1 MEPAPCRL
9 CCLWHP
15 LSCCNARLAATISS
29 ISSISHFETPL
40 MLKRVVTVLC
50 CGLSFM
56 VSAAQ
61 VTDLYQGKA
70 PTSGDMVAAQS
81 QALGDVLVKV
91 TGKRDILTQPD
102 VVKALA
108 APGDYVQHYGYQ
120 DVGPVKFLKADFN
133 VAKVNA
139 LISQSKFALL
149 GPARPQMALWLVI
162 NEGERRILPDQSSDG
177 WASALRTQSQAM
189 GLPVSIPLMDLD
201 DNMAVNATDVWGR
214 FAAPILQASQRYG
227 AEMVVLGKLTP
238 EGDKWSI
245 DWGLYGPKAGG
256 ELAELTR
263 GSSSGT
269 QAEVA
274 QHFADELAAWLV
286 QNYGARISGVAS
298 SQTLVVEGL
307 SGIDGMITVQKML
320 QGMASVTKVTIGK
333 LEGDKVTFDLSLQ
346 GDKAELIRGLQL
358 ESRLRQIDDND
369 SGLRY
374 QWSQP

>member
-15 LSCCNARLAATISS
+15 LSCCNARLAAT

-108 APGDYVQHYGYQ
+108 ASGDYVQHYGYQ

-286 QNYGARISGVAS
+286 QNYGVRISGVAS

>member
-1 MEPAPCRL
+1 
-9 CCLWHP
+9 
-15 LSCCNARLAATISS
+15 
-29 ISSISHFETPL
+29 
-40 MLKRVVTVLC
+40 MLKRVVTALC

>member
-1 MEPAPCRL
+1 M
-9 CCLWHP
+9 
-15 LSCCNARLAATISS
+15 
-29 ISSISHFETPL
+29 F
-40 MLKRVVTVLC
+40 KRVVTALC

-91 TGKRDILTQPD
+91 TGKRDILTQPA

-120 DVGPVKFLKADFN
+120 DVGPVKFLKADFD

-149 GPARPQMALWLVI
+149 GPARPQVAIWLVI
-162 NEGERRILPDQSSDG
+162 NEGDRRVLPDQSSDG
-177 WASALRTQSQAM
+177 WAAALRTQSQAM

-214 FAAPILQASQRYG
+214 FADPILKASQRYG

-238 EGDKWSI
+238 EGEKWSI

-263 GSSSGT
+263 GSGSGT

-274 QHFADELAAWLV
+274 QGFADGLAAWLV

-320 QGMASVTKVTIGK
+320 QGMASVTKVEIGK
-333 LEGDKVTFDLSLQ
+333 LEGDKVTFNLALQ

>member
-1 MEPAPCRL
+1 
-9 CCLWHP
+9 
-15 LSCCNARLAATISS
+15 
-29 ISSISHFETPL
+29 
-40 MLKRVVTVLC
+40 MLKRLVTLLC
-50 CGLSFM
+50 CSLSLM

-70 PTSGDMVAAQS
+70 PTSGDMAAAQS
-81 QALGDVLVKV
+81 QALGDVLIKV
-91 TGKRDILTQPD
+91 TGRRDILTQPE

-120 DVGPVKFLKADFN
+120 DLGPVKFLKADFD
-133 VAKVNA
+133 VTKVNA
-139 LISQSKFALL
+139 LIAQSKFALL
-149 GPARPQMALWLVI
+149 GPARPQLAIWLVLD
-162 NEGERRILPDQSSDG
+162 EGERRILPDQSSDG
-177 WASALRTQSQAM
+177 WAAALRGQTQAM

-214 FAAPILQASQRYG
+214 FADPILQASQRYG

-238 EGDKWSI
+238 EGDKEEGKWSI

-256 ELAELTR
+256 ELAELTK
-263 GSSSGT
+263 GAGSGT

-274 QHFADELAAWLV
+274 QGMADALAGWLV
-286 QNYGARISGVAS
+286 QQYGTRLSGVAS

-320 QGMASVTKVTIGK
+320 QGMASITKVTIGK
-333 LEGDKVTFDLSLQ
+333 LEGDKVTFNLSLQ
-346 GDKAELIRGLQL
+346 GDKAELVRGLQL
-358 ESRLRQIDDND
+358 ESRLRQIEDNE

-374 QWSQP
+374 QWAQP

>member
-1 MEPAPCRL
+1 
-9 CCLWHP
+9 
-15 LSCCNARLAATISS
+15 
-29 ISSISHFETPL
+29 
-40 MLKRVVTVLC
+40 MLKRVVTALC

-149 GPARPQMALWLVI
+149 GPARPQMALWLVL

>member
-1 MEPAPCRL
+1 
-9 CCLWHP
+9 
-15 LSCCNARLAATISS
+15 
-29 ISSISHFETPL
+29 
-40 MLKRVVTVLC
+40 MLKRVVTALC

-70 PTSGDMVAAQS
+70 PTSGDMAAAQS
-81 QALGDVLVKV
+81 QALGEVLIKV
-91 TGKRDILTQPD
+91 TGKRDILTQPA

-108 APGDYVQHYGYQ
+108 APGEFVQHYGYQ
-120 DVGPVKFLKADFN
+120 DVGPVKFLKADFD

-139 LISQSKFALL
+139 LVAESKFALL
-149 GPARPQMALWLVI
+149 GPARPQVAIWLVI

-177 WASALRTQSQAM
+177 WAAALRTQAQAM

-214 FAAPILQASQRYG
+214 FADPILKASQRYG

-238 EGDKWSI
+238 DGKEEGKWSI
-245 DWGLYGPKAGG
+245 DWGLYGPKADG
-256 ELAELTR
+256 ELSELTK
-263 GSSSGT
+263 GEGAGT

-274 QHFADELAAWLV
+274 QTFADTLAGWLV

-320 QGMASVTKVTIGK
+320 QGMASVTKVEIGK
-333 LEGDKVTFDLSLQ
+333 LEGDKVTFNLSLQ

-358 ESRLRQIDDND
+358 ESRLRQLADTPE
-369 SGLRY
+369 GLSY

>member
-1 MEPAPCRL
+1 M
-9 CCLWHP
+9 
-15 LSCCNARLAATISS
+15 
-29 ISSISHFETPL
+29 F
-40 MLKRVVTVLC
+40 KRVVTALC

-91 TGKRDILTQPD
+91 TGKRDILTQPA

-120 DVGPVKFLKADFN
+120 DVGPVKFLKADFD

-149 GPARPQMALWLVI
+149 GPARPQVAIWLVI

-177 WASALRTQSQAM
+177 WAAALRTQSQAM

-214 FAAPILQASQRYG
+214 FADPILKASQRYG

-238 EGDKWSI
+238 EGEKWSI

-263 GSSSGT
+263 GSGSGT

-274 QHFADELAAWLV
+274 QGFADGLAAWLV

-320 QGMASVTKVTIGK
+320 QGMASVTKVEIGK
-333 LEGDKVTFDLSLQ
+333 LEGDKVTFNLALQ

>member
-1 MEPAPCRL
+1 M
-9 CCLWHP
+9 
-15 LSCCNARLAATISS
+15 
-29 ISSISHFETPL
+29 F
-40 MLKRVVTVLC
+40 KRVVTALC

-91 TGKRDILTQPD
+91 TGKRDILTQPA

-120 DVGPVKFLKADFN
+120 DVGPVKFLKADFD

-149 GPARPQMALWLVI
+149 GPARPQVAIWLVI
-162 NEGERRILPDQSSDG
+162 NEGERRVLPDQSSDG
-177 WASALRTQSQAM
+177 WAAVLRTQSQAL

-214 FAAPILQASQRYG
+214 FADPILKASQRYG

-238 EGDKWSI
+238 EGEKWSI

-263 GSSSGT
+263 GSGSGT

-274 QHFADELAAWLV
+274 QGFADGLAAWLV

-320 QGMASVTKVTIGK
+320 QGMASVTKVEIGK
-333 LEGDKVTFDLSLQ
+333 LEGDKVTFNLALQ

>member
-1 MEPAPCRL
+1 
-9 CCLWHP
+9 
-15 LSCCNARLAATISS
+15 
-29 ISSISHFETPL
+29 
-40 MLKRVVTVLC
+40 MLKRVVTALC

-102 VVKALA
+102 VVKALV

-238 EGDKWSI
+238 EGDKWSM

>member
-1 MEPAPCRL
+1 
-9 CCLWHP
+9 
-15 LSCCNARLAATISS
+15 
-29 ISSISHFETPL
+29 

-108 APGDYVQHYGYQ
+108 ASGDYVQHYGYQ

-286 QNYGARISGVAS
+286 QNYGVRISGVAS

>member
-1 MEPAPCRL
+1 
-9 CCLWHP
+9 
-15 LSCCNARLAATISS
+15 
-29 ISSISHFETPL
+29 
-40 MLKRVVTVLC
+40 MLKRVVTALC

-120 DVGPVKFLKADFN
+120 DVGSVKFLKADFN

>member
-1 MEPAPCRL
+1 
-9 CCLWHP
+9 
-15 LSCCNARLAATISS
+15 
-29 ISSISHFETPL
+29 
-40 MLKRVVTVLC
+40 MLKRVVTALC

-286 QNYGARISGVAS
+286 QSYGARISGVAS

>member
-1 MEPAPCRL
+1 
-9 CCLWHP
+9 
-15 LSCCNARLAATISS
+15 
-29 ISSISHFETPL
+29 
-40 MLKRVVTVLC
+40 
-50 CGLSFM
+50 
-56 VSAAQ
+56 
-61 VTDLYQGKA
+61 
-70 PTSGDMVAAQS
+70 
-81 QALGDVLVKV
+81 
-91 TGKRDILTQPD
+91 GKRDILTQPD

>member
-1 MEPAPCRL
+1 
-9 CCLWHP
+9 
-15 LSCCNARLAATISS
+15 
-29 ISSISHFETPL
+29 
-40 MLKRVVTVLC
+40 MLKRVVTALC

-102 VVKALA
+102 VVKALT

>member
-15 LSCCNARLAATISS
+15 LPCCNARLAAT

-40 MLKRVVTVLC
+40 MLKRIVTALC

-162 NEGERRILPDQSSDG
+162 NAGERRILPDQSSDG

-238 EGDKWSI
+238 EGDKWSM

>member
-1 MEPAPCRL
+1 
-9 CCLWHP
+9 
-15 LSCCNARLAATISS
+15 
-29 ISSISHFETPL
+29 
-40 MLKRVVTVLC
+40 MLKRVVTALC

-286 QNYGARISGVAS
+286 QNYGTRISGVAS

>member
-1 MEPAPCRL
+1 M
-9 CCLWHP
+9 
-15 LSCCNARLAATISS
+15 
-29 ISSISHFETPL
+29 F
-40 MLKRVVTVLC
+40 KRVVTALC

-91 TGKRDILTQPD
+91 TGKRDILTQPA

-120 DVGPVKFLKADFN
+120 DVGPVKFLKADFD

-149 GPARPQMALWLVI
+149 GPARPQVAIWLVI
-162 NEGERRILPDQSSDG
+162 NEGERRVLPDQSSDG
-177 WASALRTQSQAM
+177 WAAALRTQSQAM

-214 FAAPILQASQRYG
+214 FADPILKASQRYG

-238 EGDKWSI
+238 EGEKWSM

-263 GSSSGT
+263 GSGSGT

-274 QHFADELAAWLV
+274 QGFADGLAAWLV

-320 QGMASVTKVTIGK
+320 QGMASVTKVEIGK
-333 LEGDKVTFDLSLQ
+333 LEGDKVTFNLALQ

>member
-1 MEPAPCRL
+1 M
-9 CCLWHP
+9 
-15 LSCCNARLAATISS
+15 
-29 ISSISHFETPL
+29 F
-40 MLKRVVTVLC
+40 KRVVTALC

-91 TGKRDILTQPD
+91 TGKRDILTQPA

-120 DVGPVKFLKADFN
+120 DVGPVKFLKADFD

-149 GPARPQMALWLVI
+149 GPARPQVAIWLVI
-162 NEGERRILPDQSSDG
+162 NEGERRVLPDQSSDG
-177 WASALRTQSQAM
+177 WAAALRTQSQAM

-214 FAAPILQASQRYG
+214 FADPILKASQRYG

-238 EGDKWSI
+238 EGEKWSI

-263 GSSSGT
+263 GSGSGT

-274 QHFADELAAWLV
+274 QGFADGLAAWLV

-320 QGMASVTKVTIGK
+320 QGMASVTKVEIGK
-333 LEGDKVTFDLSLQ
+333 LEGDKVTFNLALQ

>member
-1 MEPAPCRL
+1 
-9 CCLWHP
+9 
-15 LSCCNARLAATISS
+15 
-29 ISSISHFETPL
+29 
-40 MLKRVVTVLC
+40 MLKRVVTALC

-120 DVGPVKFLKADFN
+120 DVGTVKFLKADFN

-238 EGDKWSI
+238 EGEKWSI

-358 ESRLRQIDDND
+358 ESRLRQIDDNA

>member
-1 MEPAPCRL
+1 MLKRLATLL
-9 CCLWHP
+9 CCLP
-15 LSCCNARLAATISS
+15 L
-29 ISSISHFETPL
+29 
-40 MLKRVVTVLC
+40 
-50 CGLSFM
+50 M

-238 EGDKWSI
+238 EGAKWSI